1 MAKAAFIMVLTI
13 LTLSVEGRPTDAMLI
28 PSEDPSSKTQAS
40 QRVHDLQTIQQVLE
54 MKVLQQRLADWGFS
68 PDEISSKLGGLS
80 DEQVHYFAQQIESV
94 MVGGFHGTDDLLHG
108 GLLSILV
115 IAAIVLLVLLL
126 I

>member
-1 MAKAAFIMVLTI
+1 MGKAMFVMVLA
-13 LTLSVEGRPTDAMLI
+13 LLSLCIQWRPTNAMLI
-28 PSEDPSSKTQAS
+28 PSDDPTAHTHLD

-54 MKVLQQRLADWGFS
+54 MKVLRQRLTDLGFS
-68 PDEISSKLGGLS
+68 ADEIASKLGGLS
-80 DEQVHYFAQQIESV
+80 DEQVHSFAQQIDSV
-94 MVGGFHGTDDLLHG
+94 MVGGFHGADDLLHG